1 MLDML
6 GDGGLPSGDSA
17 AAESRGMGLAAPK
30 LSGGKSSS
38 GSILG
43 LPPLAVYGG
52 AAGIALL
59 FALGLVYMLG
69 GFSSS
74 SSVAQGPA
82 MPVAPPVSR
91 ASQPAAPRKRL
102 PRRRPLLRHLL
113 RRRRPF
119 PPGAVGAL
127 GTPVPSPA
135 TPNPSGSPTPG
146 RSAASPST
154 MPAAPAADPANWKR
168 RIPIV
173 RSVDAESTARAKR
186 PCRRATLARQANVA
200 QGARLAGA
208 IDRGSQKDHRR
219 RDGACASRCAAPML
233 PPRGSKRFA
242 SFVAWAARPS
252 NQRQARPE
260 SR

>member
-1 MLDML
+1 MNRRVACTKCGTKMRVPPNAVGKNVVCPKCKNKFRIPEPAVITPNPASKQADSDTFSMSDTPSAGADLGGGMLDML

-82 MPVAPPVSR
+82 MPVAPR
-91 ASQPAAPRKRL
+91 
-102 PRRRPLLRHLL
+102 
-113 RRRRPF
+113 
-119 PPGAVGAL
+119 
-127 GTPVPSPA
+127 
-135 TPNPSGSPTPG
+135 
-146 RSAASPST
+146 
-154 MPAAPAADPANWKR
+154 
-168 RIPIV
+168 
-173 RSVDAESTARAKR
+173 
-186 PCRRATLARQANVA
+186 
-200 QGARLAGA
+200 
-208 IDRGSQKDHRR
+208 
-219 RDGACASRCAAPML
+219 
-233 PPRGSKRFA
+233 
-242 SFVAWAARPS
+242 
-252 NQRQARPE
+252 
-260 SR
+260 